1 MYRIKTRANKI
12 SDIANELTENNPDQ
26 LLLLLEETECLLAD
40 IFKKA
45 PKIYSTYTPKEN
57 DESCTS
63 VQSQAALNRIM
74 KIYNKPEY
82 KFEVIGN
89 GYKLTV
95 PPLVSRRATSQ
106 PTYSPRKRFINRVTE
121 TLLANNEFRI
131 KRLTKATVIIRS
143 YYNELAARDCDNSDI
158 HDIINLINKY
168 IMLTSDDCEH
178 MNIVCDG
185 TKSDCDMTEI
195 YVVNMLDFKQILG
208 LKI

>member
-1 MYRIKTRANKI
+1 MYRIKKRANKI

-26 LLLLLEETECLLAD
+26 LLLLTEETECLLAD
-40 IFKKA
+40 IYKKA

-168 IMLTSDDCEH
+168 IMLTSDDC
-178 MNIVCDG
+178 
-185 TKSDCDMTEI
+185 DMTEI
-195 YVVNMLDFKQILG
+195 YVVNMLDFKQILR

>member
-1 MYRIKTRANKI
+1 MYRIKKRANKI
-12 SDIANELTENNPDQ
+12 SDLANELTENNPDQ

-121 TLLANNEFRI
+121 TLLAKNEFRI

>member
-1 MYRIKTRANKI
+1 MYRIKKRANKI
-12 SDIANELTENNPDQ
+12 SDLANELTENNPDQ

-45 PKIYSTYTPKEN
+45 PKIYSAYTPKEN

-195 YVVNMLDFKQILG
+195 YVVNMLDFKQILR

>member
-1 MYRIKTRANKI
+1 MYRIKKRANKI

-26 LLLLLEETECLLAD
+26 LLLLTEETECLLAD
-40 IFKKA
+40 IYKKA

-63 VQSQAALNRIM
+63 VQSQAALNKIM

-121 TLLANNEFRI
+121 TLLAKNEFRI

>member
-1 MYRIKTRANKI
+1 MYRIKKRANKI
-12 SDIANELTENNPDQ
+12 SDLANELTENNPDQ

>member
-1 MYRIKTRANKI
+1 MYRIKKRANKI

-26 LLLLLEETECLLAD
+26 LLLLTEETECLLAD
-40 IFKKA
+40 IYKKA

-185 TKSDCDMTEI
+185 TKATVI
-195 YVVNMLDFKQILG
+195 
-208 LKI
+208 